1 MSARRRVCDRGQVT
15 AEQRVAAD
23 RAVEHSDV
31 LDELL
36 REREG
41 LLGTL
46 DRVMA
51 LQGTAHL
58 IREALGVHAA
68 FVGELERPGTAVIR
82 WMAGN
87 KTDALQNLVVPT
99 GQGVGGR
106 VLASGR
112 PVRVSDYLSAPTITH
127 QFDAQVA
134 GEGLAALLTVPIIGR
149 AGGEAETL
157 AIAYAAMREPADFGD
172 DAVRRLEGI
181 AEQAASALKLAG
193 IAESGRADAIS
204 AERRRMQSALHDS
217 VGALLFSIG
226 VQVRNLHQDVAG
238 DPVLEGRL
246 CRLEGDVSA
255 ASRALRE
262 SLLSL
267 SESTPE
273 RALPVE
279 LAEHCRSFESRCGL
293 PARFVQLAPVRP
305 LDGERTAL
313 LVCAVREGLL
323 NVEKHAHACSVVVSL
338 GPSAGGVQV
347 VVADDGTGSGDSA
360 SGTGVG
366 LRSLA
371 ERAARMGG
379 RVSLVRD
386 EDGGCTL
393 RAWVPEV
400 P

>member
-1 MSARRRVCDRGQVT
+1 MCDCGRVT

-23 RAVEHSDV
+23 RAVEHSNV

-46 DRVMA
+46 DRVIA

-58 IREALGVHAA
+58 IRESLGVHAA

-87 KTDALQNLVVPT
+87 RTDAIQNLVVPT

-106 VLASGR
+106 VLASGK
-112 PVRVSDYLSAPTITH
+112 PVKVSDYLRAPTITH

-134 GEGLAALLTVPIIGR
+134 GEGLAALLTVPIISRVRGKP
-149 AGGEAETL
+149 ETL

-181 AEQAASALKLAG
+181 ADQAAFALKLAG
-193 IAESGRADAIS
+193 VAESDRADAIS

-279 LAEHCRSFESRCGL
+279 LAEHCRSFEARCGL

-305 LDGERTAL
+305 LDAERTAL

-323 NVEKHAHACSVVVSL
+323 NVEKHARACSVVVSL
-338 GPSAGGVQV
+338 GPSGGGVQV
-347 VVADDGTGSGDSA
+347 VVADDGTGEDAEDSP
-360 SGTGVG
+360 GTGMG

-371 ERAARMGG
+371 ERAARLGG